1 MRARR
6 RQRRQRVRR
15 DEVAPQTL
23 MKLWSEFR
31 INPLNDNSLVL
42 SDALEVSGYKRLAKE
57 IRNLVIYGR
66 EVLLPEVLRRPL
78 EQPISKSRAKAY
90 AYMRE
95 NSQAFAQRR
104 FNRVHVHLTDQIV
117 DAISELEKKPRVQW
131 WVNSHTGSRYAL
143 AYPIKMERQ
152 PEEPIFIQPSFFRRP
167 GYGVVLA
174 GKLRGRGVTVEREDL
189 YEVPPSSV
197 LLAPGTKH
205 WLKKYR

>member
-1 MRARR
+1 MRAGRR
-6 RQRRQRVRR
+6 RRRQRVRR

-42 SDALEVSGYKRLAKE
+42 ADALEATGYKRLAKE
-57 IRNLVIYGR
+57 IRNLAIYGR
-66 EVLLPEVLRRPL
+66 EVLLPEVLRRPI
-78 EQPISKSRAKAY
+78 EQPISKSRAKGY

-104 FNRVHVHLTDQIV
+104 FDRVWLHLVDQIV

-131 WVNSHTGSRYAL
+131 WVNRYTGSRYAL

-152 PEEPIFIQPSFFRRP
+152 PQEPIFIQPNFVRRP
-167 GYGVVLA
+167 GFGMVLA
-174 GKLRGRGVTVEREDL
+174 GKLRGRGVTVEKEDL
-189 YEVPPSSV
+189 FEVPPSDV